1 MNDRIRGRKHGNR
14 GGRAYEAP
22 MQVALTRPLDW
33 RIYGLAAVAA
43 LVVVLVS
50 LPSWSTVH
58 PSRLFTDVEW
68 YEQALPALTSDA
80 PLYDPAKLEP
90 HELQPPPF
98 WNQAPSTAFFASFL
112 LLPGGNVLWGVIMA
126 ASVIGGLVL
135 VWPRIGLLGTMLL
148 ASALVFWF
156 PIVTALTKGNLNALI
171 FLMLAIALRFPRAAG
186 WTIGI
191 AAAAKLAPVLGVAW
205 LLGKRDWRGAAIA
218 LAIPI
223 LATLVV
229 LVWKGPD
236 TLVDFFVL
244 RANESKL
251 DQQGRIGVVATLGV
265 SPTVALVLGGLV
277 ALLAWW
283 RASFTLAVVAMLISI
298 PVMHSHYW
306 TWLLVPALGIGV
318 PRLLHW
324 VEERSDSGRDR
335 GLDRTAKL
343 RPSGP
348 QSK

>member
-1 MNDRIRGRKHGNR
+1 
-14 GGRAYEAP
+14 
-22 MQVALTRPLDW
+22 MQAALTRPVDW

-50 LPSWSTVH
+50 LSSWTTVD

-68 YEQALPALTSDA
+68 YQKALPALTSDA
-80 PLYDPAKLEP
+80 PLYDPEKLAP
-90 HELQPPPF
+90 HQLQPPPF
-98 WNQAPSTAFFASFL
+98 WNQAPSTALFASFL
-112 LLPGGNVLWGVIMA
+112 LLPEGKLLWGVIMA

-135 VWPRIGLLGTMLL
+135 VWPRIGLLGTLLL
-148 ASALVFWF
+148 ASALVVWF

-186 WTIGI
+186 WAIGV
-191 AAAAKLAPVLGVAW
+191 ATAAKLAPVLGVAW
-205 LLGKRDWRGAAIA
+205 LLGRRDWRGATIA
-218 LAIPI
+218 LVIPI

-236 TLVDFFVL
+236 TLIDFVIL

-251 DQQGRIGVVATLGV
+251 DQQGRIGVVTTLGV
-265 SPTVALVLGGLV
+265 SPTVGLVLGGIV

-318 PRLLHW
+318 PRLMQW
-324 VEERSDSGRDR
+324 VKERRDSEQDR
-335 GLDRTAKL
+335 GVDRAAPAARKS
-343 RPSGP
+343 PG
-348 QSK
+348 

>member
-1 MNDRIRGRKHGNR
+1 
-14 GGRAYEAP
+14 

-50 LPSWSTVH
+50 LPSWTTVD

-68 YEQALPALTSDA
+68 YQQALPALTSDA
-80 PLYDPAKLEP
+80 PLYDPAKLAP
-90 HELQPPPF
+90 HQLQPPPF
-98 WNQAPSTAFFASFL
+98 WNQAPSTALFASFL
-112 LLPGGNVLWGVIMA
+112 LLPGGKVLWGVIMA

-135 VWPRIGLLGTMLL
+135 VWPRIGLLGTLLL
-148 ASALVFWF
+148 ASALVVWF

-191 AAAAKLAPVLGVAW
+191 ATAAKLAPVLGVAW
-205 LLGKRDWRGAAIA
+205 LLGRRDWRGATIA

-236 TLVDFFVL
+236 TLVDFIIL

-265 SPTVALVLGGLV
+265 SPTVGLVLGGIV

-318 PRLLHW
+318 PRLLQW
-324 VEERSDSGRDR
+324 VEERTDSGRDR
-335 GLDRTAKL
+335 GLDRPAPVA
-343 RPSGP
+343 R
-348 QSK
+348 